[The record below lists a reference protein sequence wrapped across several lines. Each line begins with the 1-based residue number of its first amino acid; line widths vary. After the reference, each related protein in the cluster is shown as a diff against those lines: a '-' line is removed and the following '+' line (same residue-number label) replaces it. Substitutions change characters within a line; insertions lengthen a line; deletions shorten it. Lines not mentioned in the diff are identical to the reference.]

1 MNEDFSIVIAGGGIV
16 GLSVAA
22 LLTEID
28 GLKVTVLDSG
38 ARPHFDVSDEVG
50 LRVSSIAPGSIDIL
64 SAIGAWEEIVGSGAC
79 PFRFV
84 CGE

>member
-38 ARPHFDVSDEVG
+38 ARPHFDVSY
-50 LRVSSIAPGSIDIL
+50 
-64 SAIGAWEEIVGSGAC
+64 
-79 PFRFV
+79 
-84 CGE
+84 

>member
-28 GLKVTVLDSG
+28 GLKVTVLDPAHDPILMFRTKSDFACRPLLPAPSIFYRPSALG
-38 ARPHFDVSDEVG
+38 KRLSDPGLARF
-50 LRVSSIAPGSIDIL
+50 
-64 SAIGAWEEIVGSGAC
+64 AI
-79 PFRFV
+79 
-84 CGE
+84 